1 MKKLLLTCLAVACLA
16 TSCQTVF
23 TGAAPNPSNVSQ
35 IAPPKYNIDDKPVKR
50 PKVQIAIATAPR
62 QAIYFRAY
70 AATRATPNFNEGPVD
85 GIFWCP
91 TFEQLTKMDKFV
103 RPKQHTKYTSESWDC
118 DDMAKEWESLTH
130 LWASHEFLPG
140 APVSL
145 ATFLC
150 YVEIRAGA
158 FDGRWMS
165 EGKHALGL
173 LCDNTG
179 CWWAV
184 DAQSGMHQKVEEAF
198 FEGTITVRWIVW

>member
-1 MKKLLLTCLAVACLA
+1 MKKLVLTCLACACLA
-16 TSCQTVF
+16 TSCHTF
-23 TGAAPNPSNVSQ
+23 TGAVPNPSNVSQ
-35 IAPPKYNIDDKPVKR
+35 KYNLDYGKPVK
-50 PKVQIAIATAPR
+50 PPTVKITIAPWYV
-62 QAIYFRAY
+62 IYAGAY
-70 AATRATPNFNEGPVD
+70 DSTRALPSLNEGPVD

-158 FDGRWMS
+158 FDGRWMA

-179 CWWAV
+179 CWWFV

-198 FEGTITVRWIVW
+198 FEGTITVRRIVW

>member
-1 MKKLLLTCLAVACLA
+1 MKKVILSVLASACLCVSPGCHS
-16 TSCQTVF
+16 TF
-23 TGAAPNPSNVSQ
+23 TGALPDFHNISQ
-35 IAPPKYNIDDKPVKR
+35 KYNLDDKPA
-50 PKVQIAIATAPR
+50 PKQKTITIAAAPWQI
-62 QAIYFRAY
+62 IYFRAY
-70 AATRATPNFNEGPVD
+70 SATRATPNLNEGPVD

-103 RPKQHTKYTSESWDC
+103 RPKQHTKYTSEAWDC
-118 DDMAKEWESLTH
+118 DDMAKEWETLTH

-140 APVSL
+140 VQASL

-158 FDGRWMS
+158 FDGRWML

-179 CWWAV
+179 CWWFV

-198 FEGTITVRWIVW
+198 FDDTITVMRIVW